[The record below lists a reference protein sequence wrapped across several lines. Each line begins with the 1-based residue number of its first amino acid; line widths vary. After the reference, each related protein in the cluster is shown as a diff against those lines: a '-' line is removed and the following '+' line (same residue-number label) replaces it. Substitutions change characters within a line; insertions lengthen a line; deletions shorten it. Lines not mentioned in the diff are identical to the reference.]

1 MKYPTRLSECCSYS
15 GFIALYPNCDLTSNK
30 LAESI
35 QTNPA
40 MCASSCPA
48 LRNGGLLVSVKGH
61 PRPALAREPEKI
73 TLLDAYRAV
82 EATSPCSIRTST
94 PTRLWRGC
102 KYPTG
107 AAGFLLGHSKTAEQR
122 MQGITL
128 KDVLEQYHMT
138 PIGYPCPFAKRMRE
152 LVQKEIGDGVR
163 ILDYTHDAGPEPEIF
178 QK

>member
-1 MKYPTRLSECCSYS
+1 V
-15 GFIALYPNCDLTSNK
+15 GVN
-30 LAESI
+30 I
-35 QTNPA
+35 QLV
-40 MCASSCPA
+40 
-48 LRNGGLLVSVKGH
+48 LRDFY
-61 PRPALAREPEKI
+61 
-73 TLLDAYRAV
+73 LD
-82 EATSPCSIRTST
+82 IQ
-94 PTRLWRGC
+94 
-102 KYPTG
+102 
-107 AAGFLLGHSKTAEQR
+107 KTAEQR

>member
-1 MKYPTRLSECCSYS
+1 MKLGIIRCMQTEDYCPGSRDFRTIRERKGAFMGADDIQLV
-15 GFIALYPNCDLTSNK
+15 GFINCGGCPGKKAVLRDFYLD
-30 LAESI
+30 I
-35 QTNPA
+35 Q
-40 MCASSCPA
+40 
-48 LRNGGLLVSVKGH
+48 
-61 PRPALAREPEKI
+61 
-73 TLLDAYRAV
+73 
-82 EATSPCSIRTST
+82 
-94 PTRLWRGC
+94 
-102 KYPTG
+102 
-107 AAGFLLGHSKTAEQR
+107 KTAEQR